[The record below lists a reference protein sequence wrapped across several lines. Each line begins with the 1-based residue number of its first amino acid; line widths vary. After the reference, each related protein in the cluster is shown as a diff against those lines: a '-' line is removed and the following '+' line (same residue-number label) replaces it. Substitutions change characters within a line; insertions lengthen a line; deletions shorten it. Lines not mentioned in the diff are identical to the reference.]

1 MSKKVFIGAALL
13 VGFLVSSA
21 GLAEEKDGRW
31 LYAQIGAYEH
41 YSDDEDFRGT
51 PVMLSFEVHNTSN
64 RFYGL
69 SLFDNSFGQFSQF
82 VYYGWEFPLP
92 RLHQYARAKL
102 ALGIVHGYRDEFE
115 DELALSFG
123 RFAPGLVPAI
133 GFKKN
138 GLGVDL
144 LVLSNAALMISVG
157 KDFDL

>member
-1 MSKKVFIGAALL
+1 MRKIALIAAAL
-13 VGFLVSSA
+13 VAGILVSA
-21 GLAEEKDGRW
+21 QGLAEEKDGHW

-51 PVMLSFEVHNTSN
+51 PVMVSFEVHNARN

-92 RLHQYARAKL
+92 RLHRYARAKL
-102 ALGIVHGYRDEFE
+102 ALGIVHGYRGEFE
-115 DELALSFG
+115 DELALNFG

-133 GFKKN
+133 GFKKD

-144 LVLSNAALMISVG
+144 LVLSNAALMLSVG

>member
-1 MSKKVFIGAALL
+1 MIGLALLAALL
-13 VGFLVSSA
+13 AQASSS
-21 GLAEEKDGRW
+21 LAQEQDSRW
-31 LYAQIGAYEH
+31 LYAQVGAYAH
-41 YSDDEDFRGT
+41 YDDDDDFSGA
-51 PVMLSFEVHNTSN
+51 PLMLAFEVRNSRN
-64 RFYGL
+64 RLYGL
-69 SLFDNSFGQFSQF
+69 SLFNNSFGQFSQF

-92 RLHQYARAKL
+92 RLHRYARAKL

-115 DELALSFG
+115 DELALNYG

-144 LVLSNAALMISVG
+144 LVLSNAALMLSVG